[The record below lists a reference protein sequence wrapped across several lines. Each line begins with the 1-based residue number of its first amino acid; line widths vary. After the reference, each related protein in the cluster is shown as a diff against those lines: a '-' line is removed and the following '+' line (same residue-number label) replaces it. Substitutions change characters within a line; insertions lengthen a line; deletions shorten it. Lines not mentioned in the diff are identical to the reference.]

1 MTIAEFD
8 HLPAEKKKE
17 LLLQCCGA
25 NEWVEKMLPVFP
37 VEDLVELLEAAEDKW
52 NQCTAESWGEAF
64 EHHPTIGDIDSLKEK
79 FANTAGWASKEQSGV
94 NSADEN
100 TLHELKDYNIEYQD
114 KFGFIFIICATGLTA
129 TVMLKALKERISN
142 AVEIEINNAAVE
154 QLKITKLRLEK
165 LFDVNESK
173 QTYEL

>member
-8 HLPAEKKKE
+8 HLPEEKKKE

-25 NEWVEKMLPVFP
+25 AEWIQKMLPIFP

-52 NQCTAESWGEAF
+52 SQCTAESWREAF
-64 EHHPTIGDIDSLKEK
+64 AHHPKIGDIDSLKEK
-79 FANTAGWASKEQSGV
+79 FASTSGWASKEQSGV
-94 NSADEN
+94 NNADEN
-100 TLHELKDYNIEYQD
+100 TLDELNDYNSKYQD
-114 KFGFIFIICATGLTA
+114 KFGYIFIICATDLTA
-129 TVMLKALKERISN
+129 TTMLKALKERIFN
-142 AVEIEINNAAVE
+142 VEEIEINNAAAE

-165 LFDVNESK
+165 LFDVNKSK